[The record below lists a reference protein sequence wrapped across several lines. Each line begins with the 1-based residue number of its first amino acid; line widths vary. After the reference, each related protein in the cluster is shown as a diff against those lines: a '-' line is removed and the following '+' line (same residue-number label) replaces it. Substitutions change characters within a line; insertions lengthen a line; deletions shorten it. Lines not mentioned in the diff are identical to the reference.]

1 MFFTKFVYFCQYA
14 TYTKQTRAFFRLPRV
29 RIDRITLSVYTEQ
42 VTAGYLR
49 SDYPEFAKQ
58 LLWICKAITL
68 GKERCH
74 MDIAGLSTAM
84 SMSKVQTDWGMKM
97 LSKTMDAAN
106 TQGSQL
112 AQMIASVPTAQ
123 MELSVNPGV
132 GGQFDLRI

>member
-1 MFFTKFVYFCQYA
+1 
-14 TYTKQTRAFFRLPRV
+14 
-29 RIDRITLSVYTEQ
+29 
-42 VTAGYLR
+42 
-49 SDYPEFAKQ
+49 
-58 LLWICKAITL
+58 
-68 GKERCH
+68 

>member
-1 MFFTKFVYFCQYA
+1 
-14 TYTKQTRAFFRLPRV
+14 
-29 RIDRITLSVYTEQ
+29 
-42 VTAGYLR
+42 
-49 SDYPEFAKQ
+49 
-58 LLWICKAITL
+58 
-68 GKERCH
+68 

-97 LSKTMDAAN
+97 LSKTMDAAS

-112 AQMIASVPTAQ
+112 AQMIASVPAAQ